1 MSNVPNWKDNVAVL
15 PPSEIALSERLQNA
29 RLERSRIAE
38 ERDKREAAAALV
50 AEVEAEERALRDE
63 QAIEKAVA
71 EYGELGGKINSFP
84 TTLGVV
90 ILKKPHHVIFRKF
103 QDLGEYNQVECE
115 KLVRSCLVHP
125 DKSEFDRYIQE
136 QPGILVPLANLACAL
151 AGVKVG
157 AAAGK

>member
-15 PPSEIALSERLQNA
+15 PPSEIALAERLQNA

-63 QAIEKAVA
+63 QAIEKAIA
-71 EYGELGGKINSFP
+71 EHGELGGKINTYP

-90 ILKKPHHVIFRKF
+90 ILKKPHHVLFRRF
-103 QDLGEYNQVECE
+103 QDQGEFNNLECE
-115 KLVRSCLVHP
+115 KLVRTCLVHP
-125 DKSEFDRYIQE
+125 DKSEFDRYLTE

>member
-1 MSNVPNWKDNVAVL
+1 
-15 PPSEIALSERLQNA
+15 
-29 RLERSRIAE
+29 
-38 ERDKREAAAALV
+38 
-50 AEVEAEERALRDE
+50 
-63 QAIEKAVA
+63 
-71 EYGELGGKINSFP
+71 
-84 TTLGVV
+84 VV

>member
-15 PPSEIALSERLQNA
+15 PPSEIALAERLQNA
-29 RLERSRIAE
+29 RLERSRLAE
-38 ERDKREAAAALV
+38 ERDKREAAAALL
-50 AEVEAEERALRDE
+50 AEVESEERALRDE

-71 EYGELGGKINSFP
+71 EYGELGGKINVYP

-90 ILKKPHHVIFRKF
+90 ILKKPHHVLFRRF
-103 QDLGEYNQVECE
+103 QDQGEFNNLECE
-115 KLVRSCLVHP
+115 KLVRTCLVHP
-125 DKSEFDRYIQE
+125 DKSEFDRYLTE